1 MYLFQYIYKWVH
13 KVQDYRILKEEDKVS
28 NQVLEDLR
36 VQEEEEVEDV
46 IKVKEKVQVQVHQKQ
61 KEDQN

>member
-46 IKVKEKVQVQVHQKQ
+46 IKVKEKVLVQVHQKQ
-61 KEDQN
+61 KENQN

>member
-1 MYLFQYIYKWVH
+1 MH

-36 VQEEEEVEDV
+36 VLEEEEVEDV

>member
-36 VQEEEEVEDV
+36 VLEEEEVEDV